1 MFSKKNRLITSI
13 VIAMIIG
20 LVTGFFINRS
30 IVKTKVDYAKI
41 TLVKSGDVEI
51 IKKVEAGLNKF
62 SEKVFKEQKKKIASR
77 FSILSDIF
85 LRMIKMIIAPLVFA
99 VLVLGVAKVG
109 DFKSVGRI
117 GLKLANAMPVNVSKY
132 GTLLLYK
139 YASK

>member
-30 IVKTKVDYAKI
+30 IVKEKVEYAKI

-117 GLKLANAMPVNVSKY
+117 GLK
-132 GTLLLYK
+132 TLIYFTSATLIALM
-139 YASK
+139 